1 MFIEAV
7 PVTEIL
13 LIEDVTL
20 LPVIF
25 KILSNFK
32 STLFKLA
39 DKGNPVTFKKAAVPT
54 TIPSLLSS
62 TLASK
67 VGVLIVIAPPAATAK
82 VLTVADNN
90 SSPVIVIGAEPVVIS
105 SP

>member
-1 MFIEAV
+1 M
-7 PVTEIL
+7 
-13 LIEDVTL
+13 IEDVTL

-25 KILSNFK
+25 KKLSNFK

-39 DKGNPVTFKKAAVPT
+39 DKGNPVISKKLARPI
-54 TIPSLLSS
+54 TIPLLFNS

-67 VGVLIVIAPPAATAK
+67 VGVLIVIAPSADTAK
-82 VLTVADNN
+82 VLTVADNS
-90 SSPVIVIGAEPVVIS
+90 SSPVIVTGADPVVIS